1 MQAQSGS
8 QPFPV
13 ILEPGVISS
22 YSNGWKQLWKHF
34 LELFLIG
41 VIIVALSA
49 GSWILGLIPYL
60 GPILSILYGIFF
72 LNPLNYGQKFAYFKA
87 SRGDKVEVQDMFTV
101 FSNYWNAVGAYVVT
115 TLIVGFGLILLIVP
129 GIFLACKLAFVP
141 YLVVDKKLGA
151 TEAIRASWN
160 LTKGHGW
167 KVFLIGL
174 LAIPIVIAGLICL
187 IVGVIVSAMWIQT
200 AMASLYNAV
209 SIEKA
214 MGQTSMSS
222 PILPA

>member
-8 QPFPV
+8 QPSLV
-13 ILEPGVISS
+13 TLKPGVISS
-22 YSNGWKQLWKHF
+22 YSSGWKQLWKHF
-34 LELFLIG
+34 RELFLIG
-41 VIIVALSA
+41 VIYLVLSLALDIVTFIPIGTVFAL
-49 GSWILGLIPYL
+49 
-60 GPILSILYGIFF
+60 LYATFF
-72 LNPLNYGQKFAYFKA
+72 FAPFGCGQKYAYLKA

-101 FSNYWNAVGAYVVT
+101 FQNYWNTVGAYLLTTIIVV
-115 TLIVGFGLILLIVP
+115 IGFILLIAP

-167 KVFLIGL
+167 KVFFIGL

-200 AMASLYNAV
+200 AVASLYHAV
-209 SIEKA
+209 SREKE
-214 MGQTSMSS
+214 MGKPAMSS